1 MDIEYLMA
9 DNTAGGLII
18 AIIIVGGIIA
28 LCVFLYLSADDA
40 QEEEPEMK
48 SEFIPNFG
56 KEEAT
61 DFIIDDIRKQAK
73 EKGIPDELNEKKLK
87 DFFPEGN
94 KPPKE

>member
-9 DNTAGGLII
+9 DNTVGGLIL

-28 LCVFLYLSADDA
+28 LCVFLYLSEDDA
-40 QEEEPEMK
+40 QEEEPKMK

-61 DFIIDDIRKQAK
+61 DSIIDDIRKQAK

>member
-28 LCVFLYLSADDA
+28 LFVFLYLSADDA

-73 EKGIPDELNEKKLK
+73 EKGLPDELNENKLK
-87 DFFPEGN
+87 DFFPEGY

>member
-28 LCVFLYLSADDA
+28 LFVFLYLSADDA

-87 DFFPEGN
+87 DFFPEGY